1 MKPYFVL
8 LLAVLGA
15 APLAAQIYKHVD
27 ENGNVSYS
35 DKPAEDQKNEQ
46 VELKP
51 INTTPGMDLEKLAK
65 EKQTV
70 ASHFNA
76 DYQLFLSSPSDG
88 THMMAHQRDLQ
99 IEAGF
104 TVTIRSNSPDQAK
117 IEQEKQAAMA
127 AATIEIYFNGR
138 RLASDNGKATIKEI
152 TRGEH
157 TVTARLVNGNG
168 KELAPSAKATVW
180 VHRPLR
186 R

>member
-1 MKPYFVL
+1 MKPYFVF
-8 LLAVLGA
+8 LLATLIA

-27 ENGNVSYS
+27 ENGKVSYS

-51 INTTPGMDLEKLAK
+51 INTTPGMDLEQLAK
-65 EKQTV
+65 EKQNFV
-70 ASHFNA
+70 SHFNA

-88 THMMAHQRDLQ
+88 AHMMAHQRDLQ

-117 IEQEKQAAMA
+117 IDQEKQAAMA
-127 AATIEIYFNGR
+127 AAKIEIYFNGNK
-138 RLASDNGKATIKEI
+138 LASDNGKATIKEI

-157 TVTARLVNGNG
+157 KITARLVNGGG
-168 KELAPSAKATVW
+168 KELAPAASATVY